1 MDDNPSK
8 LCLKDFIPVD
18 FTPEDGIN
26 AFISYHDRYNID
38 DRQVV
43 ILPDLAYTKDEEL
56 SYIEEFSISFVKL
69 ANRNGVNV
77 CIPDVPVLAFY
88 SDININL
95 PTFIC
100 DSVETADRVVEN
112 VRPNVKFLRLK
123 NKTVSEGNVELILE
137 YKPGN
142 DKELD
147 KVLTEDPSVR
157 KYAVMNYD
165 RETRI

>member
-26 AFISYHDRYNID
+26 VFISYHDRYNID

-43 ILPDLAYTKDEEL
+43 ILPDLAYAKDEEL
-56 SYIEEFSISFVKL
+56 SYIEEFAISFAKL

-77 CIPDVPVLAFY
+77 QIPDVPVLTFH
-88 SDININL
+88 SDMNINL

-100 DSVETADRVVEN
+100 DSVETANTLIKCLYDFCNIWIALKSYRQLSITVGIIWRN
-112 VRPNVKFLRLK
+112 GFFTDGGLKLSFLSGIIQGK
-123 NKTVSEGNVELILE
+123 Q
-137 YKPGN
+137 P
-142 DKELD
+142 
-147 KVLTEDPSVR
+147 
-157 KYAVMNYD
+157 
-165 RETRI
+165 